1 MERIW
6 EELMII
12 EKEAEQIRS
21 RALQSSEKII
31 AIATEDAKKLVTD
44 SKKHSEE
51 ESEKILK
58 NLIREAIQER
68 DDALTKNERAL
79 KDVMTAVEKRF
90 NEAVSIVLDIV
101 LGKRTV

>member
-6 EELMII
+6 EELMTI

-44 SKKHSEE
+44 SRKHSEE

-58 NLIREAIQER
+58 NLMREAIQER
-68 DDALTKNERAL
+68 DDALLKNERVI
-79 KDVMTAVEKRF
+79 KDVMTTVEKRF
-90 NEAVSIVLDIV
+90 NEAVGIVLDIV